1 MILAPRDLDLLETL
15 NARVRVLSLV
25 AIAAAWWAP
34 TATGRKNAA
43 KRLAALV
50 DAELLRREVVLARP
64 LLALESPEYAWFPG
78 EKPTAFGPLAWRL
91 QARWSGHP
99 RRVAVYLAAP
109 RAVALFGG
117 AAPGSIKNLCQ
128 VTHDLHVGV
137 IYLTYRRRWPMH
149 AAYWQGE
156 DAVARDRRQRETLPD
171 SLLVSAAGEPYRAVE
186 FGGSYS
192 RMRLASFHDYCR
204 DRGLPYEI
212 W

>member
-1 MILAPRDLDLLETL
+1 MILAPRDLDILDAL
-15 NARVRVLSLV
+15 NAKVRILSL
-25 AIAAAWWAP
+25 AQLAAAWWTP
-34 TATGRKNAA
+34 TPTGRKNAA

-50 DAELLRREVVLARP
+50 EAKLLRREIVLARP

-78 EKPTAFGPLAWRL
+78 ERPTAFGPLSWRL

-99 RRVAVYLAAP
+99 HRTAVYLAAP
-109 RAVALFGG
+109 RALALLGG
-117 AAPGSIKNLCQ
+117 AAPGAIKNLCQ

-137 IYLTYRRRWPMH
+137 IYLTYRRRWPVD
-149 AAYWQGE
+149 AARWHGE

-171 SLLVSAAGEPYRAVE
+171 ALLVSAAGEPYRAVE

-192 RMRLASFHDYCR
+192 RARLATFHHYCGE
-204 DRGLPYEI
+204 RGLPYEI